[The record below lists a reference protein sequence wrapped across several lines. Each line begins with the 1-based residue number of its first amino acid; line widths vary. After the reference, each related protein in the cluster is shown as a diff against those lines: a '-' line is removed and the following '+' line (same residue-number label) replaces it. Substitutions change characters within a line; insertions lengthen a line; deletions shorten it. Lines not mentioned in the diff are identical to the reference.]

1 LSDTRSPARNPGTD
15 LRLANAAAEA
25 EIALLREYAVL
36 LANAHGRPE
45 IERLEGDASTRAYF
59 RARYPD
65 GSTVVLM
72 RYPAGS
78 MDDLA
83 TFLDVHTFLSERE
96 LPVPQIHKAMPQ
108 RGLVVLEDLGDV
120 LLETLAHRE
129 DPERSGRVYGD
140 AVDLLLQLRR
150 ATSGMRTGCVAFELA
165 FDLEK
170 LMQEMR
176 FFVTHFVQG
185 LCKAKLSQVVS
196 ETLERFFLHI
206 CSLLASEPRILAHRD
221 YHSRNLMVVPDRLV
235 MIDFQDARMGPAQYD
250 LASLLRDSYVTLPE
264 DLVDGLIDRYREGMG
279 NARETSAERFRYVFD
294 MMSLQRNIKALGTF
308 GYQVSVRGSLRYAS
322 SIPRT
327 GAYVAANMEKYD
339 ELREFRS
346 VVDDVI
352 CGPSRYIGIT
362 LYPTP

>member
-1 LSDTRSPARNPGTD
+1 LSDTRSLEQNSGTG
-15 LRLANAAAEA
+15 LRMTTASDEG
-25 EIALLREYAVL
+25 EKSLLDEYATL
-36 LANAHGRPE
+36 LGNAQGRPE
-45 IERLEGDASTRAYF
+45 IVRLEGDASTRAYF

-72 RYPAGS
+72 RYPDDS
-78 MDDLA
+78 IDDLA
-83 TFLDVHTFLSERE
+83 TFLDVHTFLSARA
-96 LPVPQIHKAMPQ
+96 LPVPHIHKVMHQ

-120 LLETLAHRE
+120 LLETLAHQEGSQRIT
-129 DPERSGRVYGD
+129 PAYGD
-140 AVDLLLQLRR
+140 AVDLLLKLRR
-150 ATSGMRTGCVAFELA
+150 ATSGTRTGCVAFELA

-185 LCKAKLSQVVS
+185 LCRADPSLATS

-221 YHSRNLMVVPDRLV
+221 YHSRNLMVVPGGLV

-264 DLVDGLIDRYREGMG
+264 GLVDSLVDRYREGMG
-279 NARETSAERFRYVFD
+279 NAREASAERFRYVFD

-308 GYQVSVRGSLRYAS
+308 GYQVCVRGSRRYAS

-327 GAYVAANMEKYD
+327 GAYVASNMEKYE
-339 ELREFRS
+339 ELRAFRS
-346 VVDDVI
+346 VVDHLI
-352 CGPSRYIGIT
+352 CRPSRELG
-362 LYPTP
+362 LHLHP